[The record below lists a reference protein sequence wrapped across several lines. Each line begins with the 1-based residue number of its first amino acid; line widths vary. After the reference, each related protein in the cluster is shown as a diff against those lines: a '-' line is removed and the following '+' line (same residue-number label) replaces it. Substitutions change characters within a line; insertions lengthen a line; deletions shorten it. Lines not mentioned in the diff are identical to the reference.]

1 MKKFIFFIVFLILT
15 FSCGVVVHAKEYSI
29 DTIHIK
35 SWIQPNGDLLVNEV
49 FTYNFEGSYT
59 SLSRSFPEKHDKNI
73 TNFYSYELAGI
84 DLEPGFIEDGAL
96 TQLNV
101 TKENGVYR
109 TSVNQTDQ
117 KASFLYVYTLKN
129 AVKAFDRYSV
139 ADVTYF
145 EDGDAHSQDFHHV
158 TIDYILPKTTDP
170 ANFDGVLFD
179 RNALKNGKSQY
190 GIRFTTPISKA
201 FSETKTVFF
210 FPSAMMTQMEKV
222 KSSISMEEAFA
233 KEKQKAIAIKKR
245 LSQIS
250 VLLVLIPKV
259 SFVLILMA
267 ILFLVAL
274 PQRHFW
280 RIGPV
285 EYALDTDVLY
295 LFFIN
300 NAGKPD
306 KKSFIAGLFSLAEK
320 GAASVNTTEAALRFK
335 DDPKAPKETLLFRL
349 KKGGIANSLSENELI
364 QWLFR
369 TKSGS
374 HRWVFHLHDAA
385 GSARKEKNK
394 QTSNYFHSK
403 TKDFKKKQREWH
415 KKVQVELVAAGTFH
429 HILPKTIV
437 SLVIVCLS
445 IITAWGYYADLR
457 SYGSIVFIAIITLF
471 LLVTMWGKIVSNW
484 FFVLYMVVIIIMAG
498 NIVDDGLSSAIIGLS
513 LVTILL
519 YIAVPRN
526 ILSMNAVRA
535 KDTVRSF
542 RKSMRNGMP
551 STLSTEEQE
560 KWTVRAY
567 LFGKKNIQLPISE
580 ATIPLAALLL
590 TGTDP
595 LEYVVK
601 SWRWTTGITSSEGSS
616 DTGGSFSGGGGD
628 SGGGGAGAD

>member
-1 MKKFIFFIVFLILT
+1 MKKIIFSIVLLLLT

-49 FTYNFEGSYT
+49 FTYNFVGSYT
-59 SLSRSFPEKHDKNI
+59 NLSRSFPKEHDKNI
-73 TNFYSYELAGI
+73 VNFYSYELAGI

-96 TQLNV
+96 KQLNV

-109 TSVNQTDQ
+109 TSVNKADQ
-117 KASFLYVYTLKN
+117 KVSFLYVYTLKN
-129 AVKAFDRYSV
+129 AVKAFDKYSV

-145 EDGDAHSQDFHHV
+145 EDGDAHNQDFHHV

-190 GIRFTTPISKA
+190 GIRFTTPISEA

-210 FPSAMMTQMEKV
+210 FPSSMMTQMAKV
-222 KSSISMEEAFA
+222 KSSVSMEEAFA
-233 KEKQKAIAIKKR
+233 KEKQKAGAIKKR
-245 LSQIS
+245 LSYIPM
-250 VLLVLIPKV
+250 LIELIPKI
-259 SFVLILMA
+259 SFALIVLAL
-267 ILFLVAL
+267 LFLVAL

-280 RIGPV
+280 RKGPL

-295 LFFIN
+295 LFYIYN
-300 NAGKPD
+300 TGKLNR
-306 KKSFIAGLFSLAEK
+306 KSFIAGLFSLVEK
-320 GAASVNTTEAALRFK
+320 GAASVKTTEAAIRFK
-335 DDPKAPKETLLFRL
+335 DDPKAPKETLLFQL
-349 KKGGIANSLSENELI
+349 KKGGIAKSLSENELI

-374 HRWVFHLHDAA
+374 SKWVFHLHDAA

-394 QTSNYFHSK
+394 QTSNYFHVK

-415 KKVQVELVAAGTFH
+415 KKVHDELVAAGTFH

-445 IITAWGYYADLR
+445 VITAWGYYADLR
-457 SYGSIVFIAIITLF
+457 SIGSIVFIVIITLL
-471 LLVTMWGKIVSNW
+471 LLVTMWSKRASNW
-484 FFVLYMVVIIIMAG
+484 FFVIYMVLINIMAG
-498 NIVDDGLSSAIIGLS
+498 NIVNDSLSSEIIGLS
-513 LVTILL
+513 FVTILL

-542 RKSMRNGMP
+542 RKSIRTGMP
-551 STLSTEEQE
+551 ATLSIEEQE
-560 KWTVRAY
+560 KWSARAY
-567 LFGKKNIQLPISE
+567 LFGKRNIQLPVPE
-580 ATIPLAALLL
+580 TTIPLAALLL
-590 TGTDP
+590 TETDP
-595 LEYVVK
+595 MDYVVK
-601 SWRWTTGITSSEGSS
+601 SWRWTSGPTSSGGSS